1 MHRWP
6 RWRRKIWW
14 GSIVAELSM
23 ARPITLLQP
32 ARLEVGAGAVRRLA
46 AWAAPYGRVFVVAMA
61 PTVGFIDRI
70 GLTGTVE
77 TFIDLPPEPDL
88 PAVEAALAAAR
99 AFRPDLV
106 IGLGGGSVMDVAKL
120 VAALW
125 DSDQSIID
133 VVGVGKISG
142 RRTALAQVPT
152 TSGTGSEAG
161 IRSLVTNPET
171 LAKMAVESLFM
182 LADIAVLD
190 PELTYSV
197 PAAVTAATGIDA
209 LAHCVESFTNAKSH
223 PLIDGYAN
231 LGIGLVGQ
239 YLSRAV
245 ADGTDTEARAG
256 MMLASYYG
264 GVCLGP
270 VNTAAGHALAYPL
283 GTRLKLPH
291 GLANA
296 IIFPHVL
303 AFNASAC
310 QEKTSQI
317 MSLLGLGEGGV
328 EDVFGAAYALCESL
342 GVEMKLSRHGATIDI
357 LPEWAAEAHAIRR
370 LMDNNPRAMSVDD
383 VFEIYLDALG

>member
-1 MHRWP
+1 M
-6 RWRRKIWW
+6 
-14 GSIVAELSM
+14 SESTLSM

-32 ARLEVGAGAVRRLA
+32 ARLEIGAGAVSRLA
-46 AWAAPYGRVFVVAMA
+46 EWATPYARVFVVAMA
-61 PTVGFIDRI
+61 PTVGFVDRI
-70 GLTGTVE
+70 GLSGVVE

-88 PAVEAALAAAR
+88 SAVEAALAAAR

-125 DSDQSIID
+125 DSDKTVPE
-133 VVGVGKISG
+133 VVGVGKIDG

-161 IRSLVTNPET
+161 IRSLVTNPQT
-171 LAKMAVESLFM
+171 LAKMAVESPFM

-197 PAAVTAATGIDA
+197 PASVTAATGVDA
-209 LAHCVESFTNAKSH
+209 LAHCVESFTNIKAH
-223 PLIDGYAN
+223 PLIDFHARQ
-231 LGIGLVGQ
+231 GISLVGR
-239 YLSRAV
+239 YLARAV

-303 AFNASAC
+303 AFNAPAAPD
-310 QEKTSQI
+310 KTAEI
-317 MSLLGLGEGGV
+317 CDLLGLGTVGGSQAV
-328 EDVFGAAYALCESL
+328 LADAMDFCSKL
-342 GVEMKLSRHGATIDI
+342 GVEMHLSRHGALADA

-370 LMDNNPRAMSVDD
+370 LMDNNPRPMAVADVLGIYRAAM
-383 VFEIYLDALG
+383 G

>member
-1 MHRWP
+1 M
-6 RWRRKIWW
+6 
-14 GSIVAELSM
+14 SESVLSM

-32 ARLEVGAGAVRRLA
+32 ARLEIGAGAVTRLA
-46 AWAAPYGRVFVVAMA
+46 EWAASYKRVFVVAMA
-61 PTVGFIDRI
+61 PTVGFVDRI
-70 GLTGTVE
+70 GLSGAVE

-88 PAVEAALAAAR
+88 PAVEAVLAAAR

-120 VAALW
+120 VAVLW
-125 DSDQSIID
+125 DSDQSVPD
-133 VVGVGKISG
+133 VVGVGKVHG

-171 LAKMAVESLFM
+171 LAKMAVESPFM

-197 PAAVTAATGIDA
+197 PSAVTAATGVDA
-209 LAHCVESFTNAKSH
+209 LAHCVEAFTNIKAH
-223 PLIDGYAN
+223 PLIDGYAS
-231 LGIGLVGQ
+231 LGIALVGR
-239 YLSRAV
+239 YLARAV

-264 GVCLGP
+264 GICLGP
-270 VNTAAGHALAYPL
+270 VNTAGGHALAYPL

-303 AFNASAC
+303 AFNATARPD
-310 QEKTSQI
+310 KTAAI
-317 MSLLGLGEGGV
+317 MSALGLSGGHDEQSV
-328 EDVFGAAYALCESL
+328 LDASHAYCRDLGIEMSL
-342 GVEMKLSRHGATIDI
+342 SQHGAQQQE
-357 LPEWAAEAHAIRR
+357 LPLWAEEAFAIKR
-370 LMDNNPRAMSVDD
+370 LIDNNPRPLGLGDIQSIFAS
-383 VFEIYLDALG
+383 AL